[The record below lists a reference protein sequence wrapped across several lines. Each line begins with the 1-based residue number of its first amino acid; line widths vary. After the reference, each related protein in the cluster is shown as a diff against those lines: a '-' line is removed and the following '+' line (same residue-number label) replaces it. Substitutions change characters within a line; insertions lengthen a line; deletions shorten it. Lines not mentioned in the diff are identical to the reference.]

1 MDVGPAGYCRC
12 PTAGVTGTQ
21 VKSESDEQGSIVEAS
36 LESLVPGVQVRGLVG
51 MDLVTVVH
59 SQWIGTQ
66 AVTLTYRD
74 THGRTDQV
82 ILGRDR
88 EPSLTVIGAGEGPQ
102 FDADPESWR
111 LAAEAL
117 RIHNAALFDPMLA
130 IASSSDLQPLP
141 HQIHAVYGELLP
153 RTPLRFLLADD
164 PGAGKTIMA
173 GLYIKELILRG
184 DLARCLIVAPGSL
197 VEQWQDELRDKFDLR
212 FELVTRAMID
222 AEPDGNVFSERN
234 LLIARMDM
242 LSRNEDLQNK
252 IEASDW
258 DLIVVDE
265 AHRMSAHY
273 FGTELKLTK
282 RYQLG
287 QLLGRLC
294 RHLLLMTATPHSG
307 NQENFQLFLALLDG
321 DRFEG
326 KYRDGVHSM
335 NADDL
340 MRRMVKEELLT
351 MEGTPLFPE
360 RRAYTVPY
368 ELSDDEQVLYEA
380 VSDYV
385 REEMNRADRLKA
397 EGEGRRGNTVGFA
410 LTVLQRRLAS
420 SPEAIW
426 QSLVRRRDRLD
437 KRRREMANIAA
448 GIDEDQ
454 PLRTRLDF
462 LLGRKD
468 IDEDAID
475 DMEDL
480 DGEEMEEL
488 EEDVVDAATAAKTVA
503 ELETEIVILTDLAE
517 LAQRVRFSGND
528 RKWTELRT
536 ILTDKALTL
545 DDAGNPRKIIVF
557 TEHRDTLNYLVDQIR
572 TLIGRDEAVVAIH
585 GGVKREDR
593 RKVQQ
598 AFTQDKDVRVLI
610 ATDAAGEG
618 LNLQRAH
625 LMVNYDLPWNPNR
638 IEQRFGRI
646 HRIGQREVCHLW
658 NLVAANTR
666 EGQVFQR
673 LLDKID
679 AQRAAYQGKVFDVLG
694 DAFTEQPL
702 RRLLMDAIRYGDQP
716 EIRARLD
723 EVIDASVSEGL
734 DRLIAERALHT
745 DVLAE
750 TDVEEIRRRLE
761 EAQAR
766 RLQPHYIEAFF
777 LAAFTRLGGRIT
789 PRSPGRYEVTHV
801 PQAVR
806 ERDRQGGNGA
816 PVLRAYERVTF
827 HRDTIHEPGEPQA
840 DLIAPGH
847 PLLDAVVA
855 LTIDHN
861 REALKHGAVLID
873 ADDIGETPR
882 LLVAMSQ
889 QVINGHEPARGI
901 SRRFEFVEITP
912 DGHAAGAGP
921 APYLD
926 YVPSSPDL
934 RERLANE
941 PAVPWHSTDPENT
954 ALTWAVENSIPE
966 HLAEVQRQVL
976 PATERAR
983 QQVRQ
988 RLLAEINFWDARHNE
1003 LLDLQAAGKKI
1014 KIKPETADRRA
1025 RDLERRL
1032 DTRMRELELDAMLN
1046 IQPPDVVGMALV
1058 IPQGLVERITGTR
1071 TEPVATYAKDT
1082 AEVDARAIAAVMSAE
1097 RALGRIPE
1105 ELAHNH
1111 PGYDI
1116 RSTASDGSVVRIE
1129 VKGRISGA
1137 DDFIITKNEVM
1148 TGKNLGDDYRLA
1160 LVRVS
1165 DEAPEQDEVRY
1176 LTRPFELTDTADF
1189 TITRFTMNWH
1199 ERWKQGGPPQ

>member
-1 MDVGPAGYCRC
+1 MNNPQELPSRTPLEATLEALL
-12 PTAGVTGTQ
+12 PGTQ
-21 VKSESDEQGSIVEAS
+21 VDGITGSG
-36 LESLVPGVQVRGLVG
+36 P
-51 MDLVTVVH
+51 VTVVDAT
-59 SQWIGTQ
+59 WIGTQ
-66 AVTLTYRD
+66 ALTLTYRD
-74 THGRTDQV
+74 VHGRTNQV
-82 ILGRDR
+82 ILDRDR
-88 EPSLTVIGAGEGPQ
+88 EASLTVVSPGEGPR

-117 RIHNAALFDPMLA
+117 RIRNAALFDPMLA
-130 IASSSDLQPLP
+130 IASSSDLRPLP

-212 FELVTRAMID
+212 FELLTRAMIEAD
-222 AEPDGNVFSERN
+222 PGGNLLN
-234 LLIARMDM
+234 DHPLLIARMDM
-242 LSRNEDLQNK
+242 LSRSEELQAQLD
-252 IEASDW
+252 ASDW

-273 FGTELKLTK
+273 FGGELKQTK
-282 RYQLG
+282 RYVLG
-287 QLLGRLC
+287 QLLGRIC
-294 RHLLLMTATPHSG
+294 RHLLLMTATPHAG
-307 NQENFQLFLALLDG
+307 KAEDFQLFLALLDG

-326 KYRDGVHSM
+326 RYRDGVHSM
-335 NADDL
+335 DVDDL

-380 VSDYV
+380 VSEYV
-385 REEMNRADRLKA
+385 REEMNRADRLRA

-426 QSLVRRRDRLD
+426 QSLVRRRDRLE

-448 GIDEDQ
+448 GIDEEK

-462 LLGRKD
+462 LLGR
-468 IDEDAID
+468 D
-475 DMEDL
+475 DPDGYGDDL
-480 DGEEMEEL
+480 DDLAGDEQEEL
-488 EEDVVDAATAAKTVA
+488 EEDVVDAATAARTVE
-503 ELETEIVILTDLAE
+503 ELETEIAILTDLAE

-572 TLIGRDEAVVAIH
+572 TLVGRDEAVVAIH

-646 HRIGQREVCHLW
+646 HRIGQQEVCHLW
-658 NLVAANTR
+658 NLVASNTR
-666 EGQVFQR
+666 EGEVFQR
-673 LLDKID
+673 LLDKIE

-694 DAFTEQPL
+694 DAFDEQPL
-702 RRLLMDAIRYGDQP
+702 RTLLMEAIRYGDQP
-716 EIRARLD
+716 ETKARLN
-723 EVIDASVSEGL
+723 EVIDATVGEGL
-734 DRLIAERALHT
+734 DRLIAERALHAQ
-745 DVLAE
+745 VLAE
-750 TDVEEIRRRLE
+750 ADVEEIRRRME
-761 EAQAR
+761 DAQAR

-777 LAAFTRLGGRIT
+777 LTAFQRLGGRIT
-789 PRSPGRYEVTHV
+789 RRGPHRYEITHV
-801 PQAVR
+801 PAAIR
-806 ERDRQGGNGA
+806 ERDRQGGIGA
-816 PVLRAYERVTF
+816 PLLRAYERVTF
-827 HRDTIHEPGEPQA
+827 ERDAVNVQGEPKA

-861 REALKHGAVLID
+861 REALKHGAVLVD
-873 ADDIGETPR
+873 SDDVSETPR
-882 LLVAMSQ
+882 LLLAISQ
-889 QVINGHEPARGI
+889 QIIDGHDPAQVV
-901 SRRFEFVEITP
+901 SRRFDFAEITP
-912 DGHAAGAGP
+912 HGDALDAGP

-926 YVPSSPDL
+926 YVPSSEEL
-934 RERLANE
+934 RTQLTKSPNVNWQALE
-941 PAVPWHSTDPENT
+941 PENT
-954 ALTWAVENSIPE
+954 AMVWAVHNSVPE
-966 HLAEVQRQVL
+966 HLAEVQRQVV
-976 PATERAR
+976 PAIGRAR
-983 QQVRQ
+983 QQITK
-988 RLLAEINFWDARHNE
+988 RLTAEINFWDARHSE
-1003 LLDLQAAGKKI
+1003 LLDLASAGKNTKM
-1014 KIKPETADRRA
+1014 KPETADRRA

-1032 DTRMRELELDAMLN
+1032 QRRLADLDLDEILN
-1046 IQPPDVVGMALV
+1046 SEPPTLIGMALV
-1058 IPQGLVERITGTR
+1058 IPQGLVDRLTGRR

-1082 AEVDARAIAAVMSAE
+1082 AEVDQRAIAAVMAAE
-1097 RALGRIPE
+1097 RALGRQPE

-1116 RSTASDGSVVRIE
+1116 RSLTSDGPTIRIE
-1129 VKGRISGA
+1129 VKGRIVGA
-1137 DDFIITKNEVM
+1137 DDFTITKNEVVR
-1148 TGKNLGDDYRLA
+1148 GKNLGDHYRLA
-1160 LVRVS
+1160 LVKVS
-1165 DEAPEQDEVRY
+1165 DQGPEHDEVRY
-1176 LTRPFELTDTADF
+1176 LIRPFENTDTADF
-1189 TITRFTMNWH
+1189 TITRFVMNWH
-1199 ERWKQGGPPQ
+1199 ERWNQGGPPR

>member
-1 MDVGPAGYCRC
+1 
-12 PTAGVTGTQ
+12 VT
-21 VKSESDEQGSIVEAS
+21 SEHETRQSPIETR
-36 LESLVPGVQVRGLVG
+36 LESLVPGAEVLGISG
-51 MDLVTVVH
+51 SGPVTVVH
-59 SQWIGTQ
+59 AQWIGSQ

-74 THGRTDQV
+74 VHGRTSQV

-88 EPSLTVIGAGEGPQ
+88 EPGLTVIAAGTGPR

-130 IASSSDLQPLP
+130 ISSSSDLQPLP

-197 VEQWQDELRDKFDLR
+197 VEQWQDELREKFDLR
-212 FELVTRAMID
+212 FELLTRAMID
-222 AEPDGNVFSERN
+222 AEPDGNVFTEHPM
-234 LLIARMDM
+234 LIARMDM
-242 LSRNEDLQNK
+242 LSRSEDLQNQL
-252 IEASDW
+252 EASDW

-273 FGTELKLTK
+273 FGAELKQTK
-282 RYQLG
+282 RYLLG
-287 QLLGRLC
+287 QLLGRVC
-294 RHLLLMTATPHSG
+294 RHLLLMTATPHAG
-307 NQENFQLFLALLDG
+307 KQEDFQLFLALLDG

-335 NADDL
+335 DVDDL

-368 ELSDDEQVLYEA
+368 ELSDDEKILYDA

-437 KRRREMANIAA
+437 KRRREMATIAA
-448 GIDEDQ
+448 GLDEDK
-454 PLRTRLDF
+454 PLRARLDY

-468 IDEDAID
+468 LDDEAID
-475 DMEDL
+475 DIEDL
-480 DGEEMEEL
+480 DGEEVEEL
-488 EEDVVDAATAAKTVA
+488 EEDVVDAATAARTVA
-503 ELETEIVILTDLAE
+503 ELETEIAILADLAE
-517 LAQRVRFSGND
+517 LARQVRFSGND

-536 ILTDKALTL
+536 ILTDRALTL
-545 DDAGNPRKIIVF
+545 DDAGNPRKIIIF
-557 TEHRDTLNYLVDQIR
+557 TEHRDTLTYLVDQIR

-598 AFTQDKDVRVLI
+598 AFTQDKDVRVLV

-666 EGQVFQR
+666 EGEVFVR
-673 LLDKID
+673 LLEKIE
-679 AQRAAYQGKVFDVLG
+679 AQRIAYHGKVFDVLG
-694 DAFTEQPL
+694 DAFSEQPL
-702 RRLLMDAIRYGDQP
+702 RKLLMDAIRYGDQP
-716 EIRARLD
+716 DVRARLD
-723 EVIDASVSEGL
+723 EVIDATVGDGL
-734 DRLIAERALHT
+734 DRLIAERALHAE
-745 DVLAE
+745 VLAE
-750 TDVEEIRRRLE
+750 ADVEQIRRRME
-761 EAQAR
+761 DAQAR

-777 LAAFTRLGGRIT
+777 LKAFERLGGRIT
-789 PRSPGRYEVTHV
+789 TRGPGRYEVTHV
-801 PQAVR
+801 PQPIR
-806 ERDRQGGNGA
+806 DRDRQGGFGA
-816 PVLRAYERVTF
+816 PVLRSYERVTF
-827 HRDTIHEPGEPQA
+827 LRGLVNVSGEPRA
-840 DLIAPGH
+840 DLVAPGH

-873 ADDIGETPR
+873 ADDVTETPR

-889 QVINGHEPARGI
+889 QVIDGHDPARVV
-901 SRRFEFVEITP
+901 SRRFDFAEITP
-912 DGHAAGAGP
+912 DGLAVGAGP

-926 YVPSSPDL
+926 YLPSTPEL
-934 RERLANE
+934 RDRLTHA
-941 PAVPWHSTDPENT
+941 PAVPWRSANPEDT
-954 ALTWAVENSIPE
+954 ALTWAISNTVPE
-966 HLAEVQRQVL
+966 HLAEVERQIV
-976 PATERAR
+976 PASERAR

-1003 LLDLQAAGKKI
+1003 LLDLQAAGKTP
-1014 KIKPETADRRA
+1014 KIKPETAERRA

-1032 DTRMRELELDAMLN
+1032 EVRMKDLDLDEILN
-1046 IQPPDVVGMALV
+1046 IQPPTVVGMALV
-1058 IPQGLVERITGTR
+1058 IPQGLIDRMTGAR
-1071 TEPVATYAKDT
+1071 TEPVATYAKNT
-1082 AEVDARAIAAVMSAE
+1082 AEVDQRAIAAVMAAE

-1105 ELAHNH
+1105 NMPHNN
-1111 PGYDI
+1111 PGFDI
-1116 RSTASDGSVVRIE
+1116 RSVAPDGPTIRIE
-1129 VKGRISGA
+1129 VKGRIIGA
-1137 DDFIITKNEVM
+1137 DDFTITKNEVM

-1165 DEAPEQDEVRY
+1165 DIGPEHDEVCY
-1176 LTRPFELTDTADF
+1176 LTKPFENTDTADF
-1189 TITRFTMNWH
+1189 TITRFTMSWR
-1199 ERWKQGGPPQ
+1199 ERWNQGGPPL

>member
-1 MDVGPAGYCRC
+1 VRGGEARSP
-12 PTAGVTGTQ
+12 
-21 VKSESDEQGSIVEAS
+21 IEAS
-36 LESLVPGVQVRGLVG
+36 LEALLPGTQVLGVTG
-51 MDLVTVVH
+51 SGPVTVV
-59 SQWIGTQ
+59 STQWIGTQ
-66 AVTLTYRD
+66 ALTLTYRD
-74 THGRTDQV
+74 IHGRTNQI
-82 ILGRDR
+82 ILDRDR
-88 EPSLTVIGAGEGPQ
+88 EASLTITSPGTGPD
-102 FDADPESWR
+102 FDGDPESWR

-130 IASSSDLQPLP
+130 IASSSDLRPLP

-153 RTPLRFLLADD
+153 RSPLRFLLADD

-173 GLYIKELILRG
+173 GLYIKELLLRG

-197 VEQWQDELRDKFDLR
+197 VEQWQDELREKFDLR
-212 FELVTRAMID
+212 FELLTRSLID
-222 AEPDGNVFSERN
+222 AEADGNVFLN
-234 LLIARMDM
+234 HPLLIARMDM
-242 LSRNEDLQNK
+242 LSRSEELQRDLD
-252 IEASDW
+252 ASDW

-273 FGTELKLTK
+273 FGGELKQTK
-282 RYQLG
+282 RYVLG
-287 QLLGRLC
+287 QLLGRIC
-294 RHLLLMTATPHSG
+294 RHLLLMTATPHAG
-307 NQENFQLFLALLDG
+307 KAEDFQLFLALLDG

-326 KYRDGVHSM
+326 RYRDGVHSM
-335 NADDL
+335 DVDDL

-380 VSDYV
+380 VSEYV
-385 REEMNRADRLKA
+385 REEMNRADRLRA

-426 QSLVRRRDRLD
+426 QSLVRRRDRLE

-448 GIDEDQ
+448 GIGEDK
-454 PLRTRLDF
+454 PLRTRLDY
-462 LLGRKD
+462 LLGREVTEGLGD
-468 IDEDAID
+468 
-475 DMEDL
+475 DL
-480 DGEEMEEL
+480 DDLSGEEQEEL
-488 EEDVVDAATAAKTVA
+488 EEDVVDAATAARTVE
-503 ELETEIVILTDLAE
+503 ELETEISILSDLAE

-545 DDAGNPRKIIVF
+545 DAAGNPRKIIVF

-572 TLIGRDEAVVAIH
+572 TLVGRDEAVVAIH

-646 HRIGQREVCHLW
+646 HRIGQQEVCHLW
-658 NLVAANTR
+658 NLVASNTR
-666 EGQVFQR
+666 EGEVFQR
-673 LLDKID
+673 LLDKIE
-679 AQRAAYQGKVFDVLG
+679 AQRVAYQGKVFDVLG
-694 DAFTEQPL
+694 DAFDEQPL
-702 RRLLMDAIRYGDQP
+702 RRLLIDAIRYGDMP
-716 EIRARLD
+716 ETKARLN
-723 EVIDASVSEGL
+723 EVIDATVGEGL

-745 DVLAE
+745 EVLAE
-750 TDVEEIRRRLE
+750 ADVDEIRRRME

-766 RLQPHYIEAFF
+766 RLQPHYVEAFF
-777 LAAFTRLGGRIT
+777 ISAFERLGGRIS
-789 PRSPGRYEVTHV
+789 RRGASRYEITHV
-801 PQAVR
+801 PSVVR
-806 ERDRQGGNGA
+806 DRDRQGGIGA
-816 PVLRAYERVTF
+816 PLLRSYERVTF
-827 HRDTIHEPGEPQA
+827 ERSAVNVQGEPKA

-861 REALKHGAVLID
+861 REALKHGAVLVD
-873 ADDIGETPR
+873 PDDITETPR
-882 LLVAMSQ
+882 LLLAISEQIV
-889 QVINGHEPARGI
+889 NGRDPAEVV
-901 SRRFEFVEITP
+901 SRRFDFAEITP
-912 DGHAAGAGP
+912 DGRAIHAGP

-926 YVPSSPDL
+926 YVPSSERLRQQL
-934 RERLANE
+934 REDSVGSWSLT
-941 PAVPWHSTDPENT
+941 SPEET
-954 ALTWAVENSIPE
+954 ALLWAVQNSIPE
-966 HLAEVQRQVL
+966 HLSEVQRQVL
-976 PATERAR
+976 PSVERAR
-983 QQVRQ
+983 LQISK
-988 RLLAEINFWDARHNE
+988 RLTAEINFWDARHNE
-1003 LLDLQAAGKKI
+1003 LLDLSAAGKTT

-1032 DTRMRELELDAMLN
+1032 QRRIQELALDEILN
-1046 IQPPDVVGMALV
+1046 PEPPSLVGMALV
-1058 IPQGLVERITGTR
+1058 VPQGLVDRLSGQR

-1097 RALGRIPE
+1097 RDLGRQPE

-1116 RSTASDGSVVRIE
+1116 RSETPDGPTIRIE
-1129 VKGRISGA
+1129 VKGRIVGA
-1137 DDFIITKNEVM
+1137 TDFIITKNEVVQ
-1148 TGKNLGDDYRLA
+1148 GKNLGDDYRLA
-1160 LVRVS
+1160 LVEVS
-1165 DEAPEQDEVRY
+1165 DQGQEHDRVRY
-1176 LTRPFELTDTADF
+1176 LTNPFDNTDTADF
-1189 TITRFTMNWH
+1189 TITRFVMDWH
-1199 ERWKQGGPPQ
+1199 ERWKQGGSPR